1 MPSKAIVS
9 LALLKIN
16 WEEGRRDY
24 VENFVPFVFDCM
36 PQEAGALISVSLLRT
51 GLEERFGLRV
61 PHHAISLIL
70 NRMRKTGYVEV
81 REKAFYRTNKTSERD
96 SLSKVRDDVL
106 RTHASL
112 ISNAVKF
119 ARERFDCDWDE
130 TITED
135 ALITY
140 LDRYQVDLISSL
152 TQQRIIG
159 LETPSHKKN
168 LYVVGQFVRSLIESN
183 SPELNYLDS
192 MLKGN
197 LLANAVLFEEPVNLS
212 RQFKDTEVFVD
223 TRILVYALGHA
234 GRANAAPAKELLDL
248 LHLHGA
254 RLRCFEH
261 TYDEITGILDACAQ
275 ALDHS
280 GRTREYGP
288 SIQHFRAIRA
298 TSSDVL
304 LCLASSKRDLAAL
317 NVSVVPTPSYV
328 EFRSVMDEAGFQVE
342 LQKHVDY
349 THTRHW
355 RSRAD
360 SVGAVGAGPQ
370 NVPPA
375 LVRDVASVSAIMRLR
390 KGRNAHEVEN
400 ARALFVTSNSGLV
413 RAAKVFLADDLGQNS
428 VPPCITDI
436 SLTTL
441 LWLKNPKFARELPRK
456 RIIADMYAA
465 TQPSERLWRRYVEE
479 IAKLEKQGHLT
490 QDQYILLRDH
500 LHVRSALMEET
511 LGDEDLIT
519 TGTID
524 DILLKITQDI
534 REQATADAEKAVA
547 SEKTAREAAEIRED
561 LAKKSILEKIKL
573 WEMRSRRHATSVVR
587 VVRILSGGFLAI
599 AYTLTIPMLLPTFPA
614 WSVGHVTIL
623 TLSSILSW
631 IGLID
636 LWWGRPIVARFR
648 HLEYSLE
655 KWLRKQYFSFAGIT
669 DADVEIVQSGSE
681 N

>member
-1 MPSKAIVS
+1 VPSKAIIS

-24 VENFVPFVFDCM
+24 VENFVPFVLDCM
-36 PQEAGALISVSLLRT
+36 PHEAGSPISVSSLRT

-81 REKAFYRTNKTSERD
+81 RDKAFYRTNKSNDRA
-96 SLSKVRDDVL
+96 SLSMVRNDVL
-106 RTHASL
+106 KTHASL
-112 ISNAVKF
+112 ISHAVEF
-119 ARERFDCDWDE
+119 SRQRFDCDWDE
-130 TITED
+130 AITED

-152 TQQRIIG
+152 TQQRIVG
-159 LETPSHKKN
+159 LQTPSHNKN

-192 MLKGN
+192 MVKGN
-197 LLANAVLFEEPVNLS
+197 LLANAVLFEEPINLN

-223 TRILVYALGHA
+223 TRILIYALGHA
-234 GRANAAPAKELLDL
+234 GPANAAPAEELLDL
-248 LHLHGA
+248 LHLHGG

-280 GRTREYGP
+280 DRTREYGP
-288 SIQHFRAIRA
+288 SIQHFRTIRA

-304 LCLASSKRDLAAL
+304 LCLAGSKRDLAAL

-349 THTRHW
+349 THPRQW
-355 RSRAD
+355 RSRSD
-360 SVGAVGAGPQ
+360 SVGGGGAAPQ

-465 TQPSERLWRRYVEE
+465 TQPSERLWKRYVEE

-500 LHVRSALMEET
+500 LHVRSALMDET

-524 DILLKITQDI
+524 DILLRITQDI
-534 REQATADAEKAVA
+534 REQAIADAEKAVA
-547 SEKTAREAAEIRED
+547 NERTARETAETREG
-561 LAKKSILEKIKL
+561 LAKKSILEKVKL
-573 WEMRSRRHATSVVR
+573 MDVRARRHATW
-587 VVRILSGGFLAI
+587 VVRIARTLLGGFLAI
-599 AYTLTIPMLLPTFPA
+599 AYIVTIPVLLPTFPR
-614 WSVGHVTIL
+614 WSAGHIVMLVL
-623 TLSSILSW
+623 TSLLSW

-636 LWWGRPIVARFR
+636 LWYGRPIVARFR
-648 HLEYSLE
+648 HLEYWLAA
-655 KWLRKQYFSFAGIT
+655 WLRRRYSSFAGIT
-669 DADVEIVQSGSE
+669 QADTGLFLSG
-681 N
+681 